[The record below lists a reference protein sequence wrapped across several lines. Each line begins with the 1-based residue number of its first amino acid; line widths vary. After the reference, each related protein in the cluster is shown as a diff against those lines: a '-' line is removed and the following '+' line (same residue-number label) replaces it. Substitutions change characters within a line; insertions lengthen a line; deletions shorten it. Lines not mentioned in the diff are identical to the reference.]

1 LIRKTKIVKGCVF
14 VLKKLIDTV
23 YEVVKGSIFMA
34 LAVALIYFFIG
45 ILDKKMIMGLL
56 FGTIFAI
63 LNFVLLASTLNKA
76 VRMDSAK
83 AQVYAGSRYYIRYLL
98 TGIVIYISIK
108 SPNMNVYGAI
118 SGLIIPKFYI
128 LLSNLFG
135 YRKKVELNSVR
146 KEVK

>member
-1 LIRKTKIVKGCVF
+1 MALVVF
-14 VLKKLIDTV
+14 V
-23 YEVVKGSIFMA
+23 
-34 LAVALIYFFIG
+34 IYFFMG
-45 ILDKKMIMGLL
+45 ILDKKMIIGLL

-63 LNFVLLASTLNKA
+63 LNFILLASTLNKA
-76 VRMDSAK
+76 VTMNSAK

-108 SPNMNVYGAI
+108 SPNMNVYGTI

-146 KEVK
+146 KEVKW